1 MILPSKHLSEKRALL
16 TVGGEVLRLLDRPRT
31 VSSVWEAI
39 KQDVKGKAMP
49 RRLSYDW
56 FVLSLDLLFI
66 VDAITLRDGLLIKN
80 PSAQ

>member
-39 KQDVKGKAMP
+39 KQGVKGKAMS

-66 VDAITLRDGLLIKN
+66 MDAITLRDGLLIKN

>member
-16 TVGGEVLRLLDRPRT
+16 TVGGEVLRLLDKPRT

-39 KQDVKGKAMP
+39 KQGVKGNAMP

-66 VDAITLRDGLLIKN
+66 MDAIILRDGLLIKN

>member
-39 KQDVKGKAMP
+39 KQGVNGKAMP

-66 VDAITLRDGLLIKN
+66 MDAITLRDGLLVKN

>member
-39 KQDVKGKAMP
+39 KQGVKGKAMP
-49 RRLSYDW
+49 CRLSYDW

-66 VDAITLRDGLLIKN
+66 MDAITLRDGLLVKN